1 MKNYFLTIFI
11 LTTLLWLPNSAS
23 ASCAVKPSVEIE
35 AKGASVV
42 FVGTVTKITFAQI
55 ASASYS
61 IMDKKPKWERD
72 DDKVDLVTFSVSE
85 AFKGVSGE
93 TIEIATSADGD
104 VGYKFEG
111 GTWLKVGQ
119 TYLIYAYKRELPDA
133 IPDDLTEENYDKEI
147 AAELRAIHKSFPK
160 KLAAEIN
167 EFNSKISPY
176 SAGVCGRTTHISNA
190 TEELE
195 QIRKKFPEAK
205 RFSTQA
211 DAQQFNGREAETATF
226 FQRLL
231 SFFGLA

>member
-11 LTTLLWLPNSAS
+11 LIALLLLPKATL
-23 ASCAVKPSVEIE
+23 ASCMVKPSVEDE
-35 AKGASVV
+35 AKRANLV
-42 FVGTVTKITFAQI
+42 FVGTVTKITPAQI
-55 ASASYS
+55 ASAGYPLNG
-61 IMDKKPKWERD
+61 KKVKWEKYLHKTD
-72 DDKVDLVTFSVSE
+72 VATFAVSE
-85 AFKGVSGE
+85 AFKGVSSE

-104 VGYKFEG
+104 AGYKFEG
-111 GTWLKVGQ
+111 GAWLKEGQ
-119 TYLIYAYKRELPDA
+119 TYLIYAYKREPAGTVD
-133 IPDDLTEENYDKEI
+133 DDLTEENYGDV
-147 AAELRAIHKSFPK
+147 AAELRKIQESFPK

-167 EFNSKISPY
+167 EFNSKISSY

-195 QIRKKFPEAK
+195 QIRKMFPEAK

-211 DAQQFNGREAETATF
+211 DAQQIIGREGETATF